1 MVNEYKYTLEDLS
14 EKTPF
19 SATYLRNSLSESIDK
34 SHRNHD
40 LSLEFIKSLNEAG
53 IYFKKVS
60 NYWAVSSIDNVKCKK
75 LIDILSKKKGFNII
89 INEQYKILIK
99 KVYNDFI
106 LKGVKFS
113 QSTLMHKVNEYR
125 KGLYIIPQKSF
136 NNKLNEILSPNEL
149 KHLTHGDLVNAEKKT
164 KLKSDLSYLLI
175 KKNISFL
182 EISRKLDLN
191 KKELIELLKKLVK
204 NIYKHRGSDRVQFL
218 YLKMFSLNEIEIMS
232 SKARKFVNEANKT

>member
-113 QSTLMHKVNEYR
+113 QSTLMHKVNE
-125 KGLYIIPQKSF
+125 
-136 NNKLNEILSPNEL
+136 
-149 KHLTHGDLVNAEKKT
+149 
-164 KLKSDLSYLLI
+164 
-175 KKNISFL
+175 
-182 EISRKLDLN
+182 
-191 KKELIELLKKLVK
+191 
-204 NIYKHRGSDRVQFL
+204 
-218 YLKMFSLNEIEIMS
+218 
-232 SKARKFVNEANKT
+232 